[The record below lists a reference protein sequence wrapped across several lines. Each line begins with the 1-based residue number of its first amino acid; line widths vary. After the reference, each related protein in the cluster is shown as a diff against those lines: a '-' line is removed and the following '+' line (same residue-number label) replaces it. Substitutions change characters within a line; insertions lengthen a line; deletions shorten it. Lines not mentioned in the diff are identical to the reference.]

1 MKCHLKILVRGK
13 YPLSLVIL
21 VGISLLFYKMKK
33 RDNQVAN
40 APPPQYRNST
50 SAENRYYN
58 LMNNSDP
65 SEAPFIDDHCNEGYV
80 NSHQLQ
86 QDHPCVI
93 DIIRCMY
100 LHSPSSTNGSA
111 LVERA
116 GVSDPSAGQSSI
128 VLPYLNNKTDGFFVE
143 CGAGDGETLS
153 NTYYMEKQLK
163 WQGVLIEADRKSFG
177 QILTSKRQCYALPVC
192 LSLKPYPTEVA
203 FYEDGLAGEIYG
215 DKISNQEEITT
226 SENIVNVQCFPL
238 YSILLAVGRTQVDYF
253 SVDVE
258 GSESQILMSI
268 PWHKVD
274 IKTLTVE
281 VTSRRQVDVQSL
293 TRYMEKQNYK
303 KVGLMAGLGYYDLIF
318 VQNKE
323 ARHISFDKT

>member
-1 MKCHLKILVRGK
+1 MKFHLKTLIPGKLLV
-13 YPLSLVIL
+13 SLMIIVSIF
-21 VGISLLFYKMKK
+21 LLFYTKK
-33 RDNQVAN
+33 REDNQAVN
-40 APPPQYRNST
+40 APLLQHRKSA
-50 SAENRYYN
+50 SAEDRYYN
-58 LMNNSDP
+58 LMNNGDA
-65 SEAPFIDDHCNEGYV
+65 SEIALTEDYCNEDYV

-93 DIIRCMY
+93 DIIRRKY
-100 LHSPSSTNGSA
+100 LHSPSVVNGSVF
-111 LVERA
+111 VERTD
-116 GVSDPSAGQSSI
+116 VIDPSAGQSSI
-128 VLPYLNNKTDGFFVE
+128 VLPHLNNKTGGFFVE

-177 QILTSKRQCYALPVC
+177 RILASKRQSYALPVC
-192 LSLKPYPTEVA
+192 LSLKPYPTEVS
-203 FYEDGLAGEIYG
+203 FYEDGIAGEIYG
-215 DKISNQEEITT
+215 DKISNLEEITT
-226 SENIVNVQCFPL
+226 IDNIANVQCFPL

-281 VTSRRQVDVQSL
+281 VTSRRQVDVDSL
-293 TRYMEKQNYK
+293 TKYMEKQNYK

-323 ARHISFDKT
+323 ARHISFDRT

>member
-1 MKCHLKILVRGK
+1 MKFHLKTLIPGKLLV
-13 YPLSLVIL
+13 SLMIIVSIF
-21 VGISLLFYKMKK
+21 LLFYTKK
-33 RDNQVAN
+33 REDNQAVN
-40 APPPQYRNST
+40 APLLQHRKSA
-50 SAENRYYN
+50 SAEDRYYN
-58 LMNNSDP
+58 LMNNGDA
-65 SEAPFIDDHCNEGYV
+65 SEIALTEDYCNEDYV

-93 DIIRCMY
+93 DIIRRKY
-100 LHSPSSTNGSA
+100 LHSPSAVNGSVF
-111 LVERA
+111 VERTD
-116 GVSDPSAGQSSI
+116 VIDPSAGQSSI
-128 VLPYLNNKTDGFFVE
+128 VVPHLNNKTGGFFVE

-163 WQGVLIEADRKSFG
+163 WQGVLIEADRKSFSR
-177 QILTSKRQCYALPVC
+177 ILASKRQSYALPVC
-192 LSLKPYPTEVA
+192 LSLKPYPTEVS
-203 FYEDGLAGEIYG
+203 FYEDGIAGEIYG
-215 DKISNQEEITT
+215 DKISNLEEITT
-226 SENIVNVQCFPL
+226 IENIANVQCFPL

-258 GSESQILMSI
+258 GSESQILMSV

-281 VTSRRQVDVQSL
+281 VTSRRQVDVDSL
-293 TRYMEKQNYK
+293 TKYMEKQNYK

-323 ARHISFDKT
+323 ERHISFDRT